1 MRKMIRYI
9 KLITPPVIIYI
20 LQGLPIFSFKRFF
33 NKVKNNKKINA
44 KLIEITEKFI
54 NSDSYNHVSKYWHY
68 LNIQNFKQIILQ
80 EGIENYSTSIAK
92 NYYTFLF
99 TTENQI
105 TNTLKNVE
113 LDTIEIKTQLFK
125 KHKNLSYYES
135 FFYNFLLILLYKN
148 LEKTSSFKILEKLS
162 DIGYLGFGD
171 PYLNINNI
179 NITHDKI
186 NSCLDYDNIKKIKN
200 FNNFKKIL
208 EIGAGSGRTS
218 EAIIT
223 LNEKINYTICD
234 IPPAIYISYN
244 RLKKAFPAKRINL
257 LFDIKDSEVLMNE
270 IKKND
275 ISFIFPHQLKL
286 IKEKFFELSLA
297 IDCIHEM
304 DKKTINYYFDNV
316 NNFSNYFYF
325 SIWEKTLVPFSF
337 TFLTKL
343 GNRLDFYKNDYPIK
357 KNWTVIFKKN
367 SIFPGNF
374 INLCFK
380 IDSVKL

>member
-1 MRKMIRYI
+1 M
-9 KLITPPVIIYI
+9 ITPPIIIYI
-20 LQGLPIFSFKRFF
+20 LQRLPIFSFKRFF

-68 LNIQNFKQIILQ
+68 LNIQNFRQIILQ
-80 EGIENYSTSIAK
+80 EGIENYSTSVAK

-244 RLKKAFPAKRINL
+244 RLKKHSL
-257 LFDIKDSEVLMNE
+257 LKELIYFLI
-270 IKKND
+270 
-275 ISFIFPHQLKL
+275 LKSQ
-286 IKEKFFELSLA
+286 K
-297 IDCIHEM
+297 
-304 DKKTINYYFDNV
+304 Y
-316 NNFSNYFYF
+316 
-325 SIWEKTLVPFSF
+325 
-337 TFLTKL
+337 
-343 GNRLDFYKNDYPIK
+343 
-357 KNWTVIFKKN
+357 
-367 SIFPGNF
+367 
-374 INLCFK
+374 
-380 IDSVKL
+380 

>member
-1 MRKMIRYI
+1 MKNLIRYI

-20 LQGLPIFSFKRFF
+20 FQRLPVFNFKKFF
-33 NKVKNNKKINA
+33 KKIKNNKNIDI

-54 NSDSYNHVSKYWHY
+54 NSDSYGHISKYWHY
-68 LNIQNFKQIILQ
+68 LNIQNFKQIIL
-80 EGIENYSTSIAK
+80 EGGIENYSTSVAK

-99 TTENQI
+99 TSENQI

-135 FFYNFLLILLYKN
+135 FFYNSLLILLYKN
-148 LEKTSSFKILEKLS
+148 LEKTSSFNILEKLS
-162 DIGYLGFGD
+162 DIAYIGFGD
-171 PYLNINNI
+171 PYLNINKI
-179 NITHDKI
+179 NVTHDKI
-186 NSCLDYDNIKKIKN
+186 NSILDYDNIKKIQN
-200 FNNFKKIL
+200 FNNFKTIL

-244 RLKKAFPAKRINL
+244 RLKKAFPNKKINQ
-257 LFDIKDSEVLMNE
+257 LFDIKDSISLINE
-270 IKKND
+270 IKKNN

-304 DKKTINYYFDNV
+304 DKKTINYYFDNID
-316 NNFSNYFYF
+316 NSSNYFYF

-337 TFLTKL
+337 TLLTRL
-343 GNRLDFYKNDYPIK
+343 GNRLDFYKDDYPIK
-357 KNWTVIFKKN
+357 KSWKPIFKNK

-380 IDSVKL
+380 TD

>member
-1 MRKMIRYI
+1 MRKIIRYI

-20 LQGLPIFSFKRFF
+20 LQRLPIFSFKNFF
-33 NKVKNNKKINA
+33 KKIKNNKNING

-54 NSDSYNHVSKYWHY
+54 NSDSYNHTSKYWHY
-68 LNIQNFKQIILQ
+68 LNIQNFKQIISQ
-80 EGIENYSTSIAK
+80 GGIENYSTSVAK
-92 NYYTFLF
+92 NYYTFLS

-105 TNTLKNVE
+105 TNALKNVE

-148 LEKTSSFKILEKLS
+148 LEKTSSFNILEKLS
-162 DIGYLGFGD
+162 DIAYLGFGD

-186 NSCLDYDNIKKIKN
+186 NSCLDYDNIKKIEN

-208 EIGAGSGRTS
+208 EIGAGSARTS

-234 IPPAIYISYN
+234 IPPAIYISYK
-244 RLKKAFPAKRINL
+244 RLKKAFPNKRINL
-257 LFDIKDSEVLMNE
+257 LFDIKDSDVLMSE
-270 IKKND
+270 IKKNN

-304 DKKTINYYFDNV
+304 DKKTINYYFDNI
-316 NNFSNYFYF
+316 NNSSNYFYF

-337 TFLTKL
+337 TLFTRL
-343 GNRLDFYKNDYPIK
+343 GNRLDYHKSDYPIK
-357 KNWTVIFKKN
+357 KNWAAIFKTN

-380 IDSVKL
+380 ID

>member
-1 MRKMIRYI
+1 MKKIIRYI

-20 LQGLPIFSFKRFF
+20 LQRLPIFSFKRFF

-80 EGIENYSTSIAK
+80 EGIENYSTSVAK
-92 NYYTFLF
+92 NYY
-99 TTENQI
+99 
-105 TNTLKNVE
+105 TLKNVE

-148 LEKTSSFKILEKLS
+148 CEKTSSFKILEKLS
-162 DIGYLGFGD
+162 DIAYLGFGD

-244 RLKKAFPAKRINL
+244 RLKKAFPTKRINL
-257 LFDIKDSEVLMNE
+257 LLNFL
-270 IKKND
+270 
-275 ISFIFPHQLKL
+275 
-286 IKEKFFELSLA
+286 
-297 IDCIHEM
+297 
-304 DKKTINYYFDNV
+304 YFRCTYIGLQIV
-316 NNFSNYFYF
+316 F
-325 SIWEKTLVPFSF
+325 PFS
-337 TFLTKL
+337 
-343 GNRLDFYKNDYPIK
+343 
-357 KNWTVIFKKN
+357 
-367 SIFPGNF
+367 
-374 INLCFK
+374 
-380 IDSVKL
+380 